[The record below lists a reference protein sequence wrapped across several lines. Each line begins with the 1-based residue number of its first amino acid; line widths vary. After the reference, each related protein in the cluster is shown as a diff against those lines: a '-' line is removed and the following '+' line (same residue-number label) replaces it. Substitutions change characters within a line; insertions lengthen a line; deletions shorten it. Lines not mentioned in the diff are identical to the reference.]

1 MTVELK
7 TEIWPI
13 DKVIPF
19 PGNPRKISEA
29 AVNMVARS
37 LRKFEWRQPIVVD
50 KAGVIVVGHV
60 RYLAARKLG
69 MDFVPVHI
77 AENLTPAQ
85 IRAYRL
91 MDNRSHEETDWD
103 TDLLTLEMVEL
114 KALDFGLLDFTGFTP
129 RQIDELLVGPEAG
142 ADQADVCPPPPSD
155 PVTALGDLW
164 QCGEHRVLCGDATSP
179 DAVERLLGEAS
190 PQLMVT
196 DPPYGVEYD
205 PEWREQAGLGKQRQ
219 VGKVLNDDRV
229 DWTAAYQLFRGDVA
243 YIWHAGLHSA
253 EVAMGLQSVGL
264 EVRSQIIWAKPHF
277 ALSRGL
283 YHWQHEPCWMCVRK
297 GRGAH
302 WRGDRTQS
310 TLWQV
315 ASLNPFGGNNPE
327 ETATGHGTQKPVE
340 LMRRPI
346 LNHTERGEV
355 IYDPFL
361 GSGTSL
367 VAAALTGRICYGL
380 DIDPKYVD
388 VIVGRWQQLTGKA
401 ATLEGDGRSFD
412 EIQAVRSMRVIE
424 KR

>member
-1 MTVELK
+1 MTVELN
-7 TEIWPI
+7 TEVWPI

-29 AVNMVARS
+29 AVNIVARS
-37 LRKFEWRQPIVVD
+37 LRKFGWRQPIVVD

-69 MDFVPVHI
+69 MDFVPVHV

-103 TDLLTLEMVEL
+103 SDLLTLEMVEL
-114 KALDFGLLDFTGFTP
+114 KALDFELLDFTGFTP
-129 RQIDELLVGPEAG
+129 RQIDELLVGG
-142 ADQADVCPPPPSD
+142 DGGDDQADRCPLPPSD

-164 QCGEHRVLCGDATSP
+164 QCDGHRVLCGDATDP
-179 DAVERLLGEAS
+179 DTVDRLLAGAL
-190 PQLMVT
+190 PQLMIT
-196 DPPYGVEYD
+196 DPPYGVDYD

-243 YIWHAGLHSA
+243 YVWHAGLHSA
-253 EVAMGLQSVGL
+253 EVALGLQSVGF
-264 EVRSQIIWAKPHF
+264 EIRSQIIWAKPHF
-277 ALSRGL
+277 VLSRGS

-297 GRGAH
+297 GGGSH

-355 IYDPFL
+355 TYDPFL
-361 GSGTSL
+361 GSGTTL
-367 VAAALTGRICYGL
+367 TAAELTGRICYGL

-388 VIVGRWQQLTGKA
+388 VIVCRWQQLTGKA

-412 EIQAVRSMRVIE
+412 QIQAARSPASS
-424 KR
+424 